1 MLQGMLK
8 LIEGTVVNVSDK
20 NAKKVRGESIQ
31 VDTTNILFVA
41 SGAFNGLDKL
51 IGKRTNEK
59 VGWSF
64 LADCP
69 WPIAPGWC
77 SLDDCPWPIVPGR

>member
-1 MLQGMLK
+1 MLK

-41 SGAFNGLDKL
+41 SGAFNGLDKM
-51 IGKRTNEK
+51 IGKRTNER
-59 VGWSF
+59 VS
-64 LADCP
+64 
-69 WPIAPGWC
+69 
-77 SLDDCPWPIVPGR
+77 